1 MNPDKSEVLSE
12 FYIQQFAIRGQDMGS
27 KYGIKRATSTRLE
40 CINAAGFRAPRR
52 WQSTQH
58 LTKLLVG
65 RGDKLEIVTPP
76 KFGVIVTA
84 YNRGR

>member
-27 KYGIKRATSTRLE
+27 KYGISSRLE

-65 RGDKLEIVTPP
+65 RSDKLEIVTPP

-84 YNRGR
+84 YNSGR